1 MENTQAV
8 AALSA
13 LAHDGRLEIFR
24 LLVRSGQAGMP
35 AGEIAKTMG
44 VLPNTLSG
52 NLNILNAAGLV
63 SSRRVGRSIIYKAGY
78 ERMRDLLTFLLE
90 DCCDNRP
97 EICEPLFERVNSYGE
112 EQASCC

>member
-8 AALSA
+8 SALSA

-24 LLVRSGQAGMP
+24 LLVRTGQAGMA
-35 AGEIAKTMG
+35 AGEIGKTMG

-78 ERMRDLLTFLLE
+78 DRMRELLTFLVE
-90 DCCDNRP
+90 DCCDSRP
-97 EICEPLFERVNSYGE
+97 EICEPLFESVNNYGE
-112 EQASCC
+112 DRASCC